1 MWFSISLV
9 VVEVPVVVGVE
20 PQVMEQNGR
29 HMIALYFLV
38 ALDCLYPDQFP
49 VSVVLGGTVQEIYG

>member
-1 MWFSISLV
+1 MWVSISLV

-20 PQVMEQNGR
+20 PQVKQNGR

-38 ALDCLYPDQFP
+38 VLDRLYPDQFP
-49 VSVVLGGTVQEIYG
+49 VSVVLGGIVQEIYG